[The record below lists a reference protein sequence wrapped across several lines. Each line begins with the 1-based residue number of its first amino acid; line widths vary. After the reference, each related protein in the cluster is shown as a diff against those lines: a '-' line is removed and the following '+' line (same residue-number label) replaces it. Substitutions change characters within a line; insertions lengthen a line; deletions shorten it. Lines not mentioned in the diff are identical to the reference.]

1 MLKDSQSEIQS
12 VLYNIDT
19 ILIIDKYGQ
28 IQRISTWF
36 YDDIISTDNF
46 MTKKGVKITMTQSW
60 AISLGHLLQFFKLGA
75 QKWCFTWG

>member
-1 MLKDSQSEIQS
+1 MLKDSQSETQS

-36 YDDIISTDNF
+36 YDDIISIDNF
-46 MTKKGVKITMTQSW
+46 MTKRESK
-60 AISLGHLLQFFKLGA
+60 LQWSNLELYHWSIYFSFSN
-75 QKWCFTWG
+75 